1 MTLLD
6 ELKLRII
13 REEEIVNNKMN
24 NFNNNNKIYMI
35 IQINV
40 KSK

>member
-35 IQINV
+35 I
-40 KSK
+40 